1 MRKRAKNMLCA
12 AQSNSLARAKAVIK
26 SDRMGVSAGIESIV
40 SREVSEALADFFALD
55 GSAETDISAT
65 EKGFF
70 ITVKAKAKSVKE
82 FKIIG

>member
-1 MRKRAKNMLCA
+1 MKNREKKKICA

-26 SDRMGVSAGIESIV
+26 SDRMGVSAGIESVV
-40 SREVSEALADFFALD
+40 SREVGETLADFFALD
-55 GSAETDISAT
+55 GAVETDIDAT